1 VFVFEDPSL
10 EKMITRNSYDQIYDE
25 HAHIFSI
32 IALDNI
38 LSRHGLE
45 IFDVENLS
53 VHGGSNR
60 VYVKKV
66 DNTSLAVKRSVLEN
80 IKLERDIGLDK
91 FERFAEFADSVKRSK
106 EELLFLL
113 RKYKEED
120 KKIVSYGATSKSTT
134 VFNYCG
140 ITSEHIDYIVDTTP
154 HKQGKLAPGSHIPV
168 ISPEDGFDDT
178 VDVAFLGAWNFSK
191 EIYNKEI
198 DFVSRGGIFISH
210 VPEVASYLGENIS
223 EIRERSK
230 SGNQR

>member
-1 VFVFEDPSL
+1 
-10 EKMITRNSYDQIYDE
+10 MQ
-25 HAHIFSI
+25 
-32 IALDNI
+32 
-38 LSRHGLE
+38 

-60 VYVKKV
+60 IYVKKA
-66 DNTSLAVKRSVLEN
+66 DSTSITIRRSVFEN
-80 IKLERDIGLDK
+80 IKLERNLGLDK
-91 FERFAEFADSVKRSK
+91 FERFVEFADSVKRSK
-106 EELLFLL
+106 EELMFLL
-113 RKYKEED
+113 RKYKD
-120 KKIVSYGATSKSTT
+120 QNKKIVSYGATSKSTT

-168 ISPEDGFDDT
+168 ISPEEGFDDT

-210 VPEVASYLGENIS
+210 VPEVVAFLG
-223 EIRERSK
+223 
-230 SGNQR
+230 Q